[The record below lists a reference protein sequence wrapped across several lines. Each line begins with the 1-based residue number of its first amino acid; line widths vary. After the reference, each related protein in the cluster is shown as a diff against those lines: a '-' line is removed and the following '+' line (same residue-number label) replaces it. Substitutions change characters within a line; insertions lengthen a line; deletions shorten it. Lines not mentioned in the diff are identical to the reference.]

1 MGVVDC
7 DAAIC
12 VWHFAHSAAPTNL
25 SRDAADLV
33 GHQPGDSSMRSSVAS
48 ETFVS
53 DELEVADESEEERA
67 CAMRC
72 AQKNAAANREAVRGT
87 RARGRTSDTYE

>member
-1 MGVVDC
+1 MGVAAWE
-7 DAAIC
+7 AAIC
-12 VWHFAHSAAPTNL
+12 EWHFAHSAVPTNL
-25 SRDAADLV
+25 SREAADFV
-33 GHQPGDSSMRSSVAS
+33 GHHPGDSMWSSVAS